1 MDKTFKRFITLPVVE
16 FTFFSI
22 LGLFFWFSQKEQ
34 NILPLII
41 FIYIAVFVPGGMLLY
56 AFLPS
61 QKKNIGRRFTYIMAG
76 LLLFLEIGI
85 LGRQNLQLEG
95 LFFTLLS
102 GFFSAALL
110 HYCIAKI
117 IGPIILNRAW
127 CGWGCW
133 TMMILDLLPYKESSG
148 RLKGKWGF
156 LRYLHFIASLILVVW
171 FWNTFRYSIPKEN
184 WGMIGL
190 YWFLIG
196 NALYY
201 ALGIIL
207 AIILKDNR
215 AFCKY
220 ACPITVFLK
229 LSSIFSLLKIKTDK
243 DSCQG
248 CQQCMKACPM
258 DIRIPEYT
266 KLGTRVLS
274 SECTLCLK
282 CINACP
288 NKALK
293 VSVGFD
299 IGGKDFLNEK

>member
-1 MDKTFKRFITLPVVE
+1 MSLFFGVGILAQE
-16 FTFFSI
+16 NLQLEGFFFSI
-22 LGLFFWFSQKEQ
+22 LGGLYPMAMIHYMIGK
-34 NILPLII
+34 I
-41 FIYIAVFVPGGMLLY
+41 FG
-56 AFLPS
+56 
-61 QKKNIGRRFTYIMAG
+61 T
-76 LLLFLEIGI
+76 
-85 LGRQNLQLEG
+85 
-95 LFFTLLS
+95 
-102 GFFSAALL
+102 
-110 HYCIAKI
+110 
-117 IGPIILNRAW
+117 IILQRGW